1 LFSNPAFV
9 KEASKR
15 YGIILDEL
23 EDAKAHL
30 RQAKRT
36 AMAQPF
42 MVGLEA
48 YVERL
53 KYVVKMWESTPFG
66 RKALQ
71 QAEER
76 AEKFIEKNKY
86 GLYRGEVL
94 LDIGT
99 AHLVSFF
106 DVDNGEKWLNRAA
119 EWFDNVQ
126 QFDKD
131 LKDFELPESVRKVS
145 QPPKEERQTDFWNNT
160 RYSKPQAG
168 SFFNRRTCNWYLAS
182 KRKDI
187 VLKLGLLAYAQKD
200 YEKAKKLWE
209 SLYEIDPYFTESA
222 KTISGATP
230 SRLLWNIK
238 NNCGALYA
246 TVDQMKCFIDEQ
258 TRFKVLL
265 ADLELENLNFLEAE
279 KKFRQLIDNR
289 EIRLNQEQTA
299 YCVFGLAISLMG
311 QLKTKEAISLLE
323 NFKPNRAFSKTITAP
338 RALLNL
344 AICYT
349 TKLETQNYSY
359 LCYEYLIKTFPNT
372 KEAETALF
380 NIAETY
386 FYEENYNKALSY
398 FNEYFKHY
406 PQGGY
411 ASIIKDYISEI
422 NLSKQQTLNH

>member
-1 LFSNPAFV
+1 
-9 KEASKR
+9 
-15 YGIILDEL
+15 
-23 EDAKAHL
+23 
-30 RQAKRT
+30 
-36 AMAQPF
+36 MAQPF
-42 MVGLEA
+42 MVGLET
-48 YVERL
+48 YVDRL
-53 KYVVKMWESTPFG
+53 KFVVKMWESTPFG

-99 AHLVSFF
+99 AYLEGYGDFS
-106 DVDNGEKWLNRAA
+106 NGQKWLVQAQDWYNSV
-119 EWFDNVQ
+119 EQFDN
-126 QFDKD
+126 D
-131 LKDFELPESVRKVS
+131 LENYILPSSIKTVS
-145 QPPKEERQTDFWNNT
+145 SPPSKERQTDFWNNT

-209 SLYEIDPYFTESA
+209 SLYEIDPYFIEAA
-222 KTISGATP
+222 KTNSSATP
-230 SRLLWNIK
+230 VRLLWNIE
-238 NNCGALYA
+238 NNCGALFA
-246 TVDQMKCFIDEQ
+246 TKEQMECFIDERN
-258 TRFKVLL
+258 RFKVLL
-265 ADLELENLNFLEAE
+265 ADLELENINLSVAE
-279 KKFRQLIDNR
+279 KKFRQLIDDKD
-289 EIRLNQEQTA
+289 IRLNREQTA

-349 TKLETQNYSY
+349 TNNATKRYSY
-359 LCYEYLIKTFPNT
+359 ICYEYLIKAFPNT

-380 NIAETY
+380 NISEIY
-386 FYEENYNKALSY
+386 FYEDNITKAYTLL
-398 FNEYFKHY
+398 NEYIKRY
-406 PQGGY
+406 PKGDY
-411 ASIIKDYISEI
+411 VSIVEEYITDI
-422 NLSKQQTLNH
+422 RLSKNKNIHLQGDKQ